1 MIHKGFNYLGKTYIL
16 KEDVINLA
24 QADLFRLPFES
35 HLRFYGVKKCKHWKD
50 GFILGNGIRKS
61 KGQISSMLTDIET
74 DFKFIEEK
82 DCPF

>member
-1 MIHKGFNYLGKTYIL
+1 MIYKGFHYLGKIYIF
-16 KEDVINLA
+16 KET
-24 QADLFRLPFES
+24 DLFRLPFES
-35 HLRFYGVKKCKHWKD
+35 HLRFYGINKCKRWKD

-61 KGQISSMLTDIET
+61 KGQILSMLSDIKT